1 MAKFTITVNDSAI
14 NAQLERLI
22 KGGAALEPIFTDIG
36 EALKIRIDQCF
47 AKQQDWDGQ
56 PWAKNE
62 LSTMRA
68 FLKERGGFSK
78 KTGQLNAKGKRLTA
92 SKKVLQGITGA
103 LRLTAGDYNATPAS
117 LTIAPVM
124 QYAAIH
130 NFGGD
135 FKAWGKTPL
144 VMPKRQFF
152 PIDQAGNIHPTA
164 KTIITTRLQ
173 IHLNSLKT

>member
-1 MAKFTITVNDSAI
+1 MTKFPITVNDQAVK
-14 NAQLERLI
+14 AQLDRLAA
-22 KGGAALEPIFTDIG
+22 GGAALQPVFADIG

-62 LSTMRA
+62 VATIA
-68 FLKERGGFSK
+68 KWVKERGGYSK
-78 KTGQLNAKGKRLTA
+78 KTGQLNAKGQRLTS
-92 SKKVLQGITGA
+92 SKKVLQGISGA
-103 LRLTAGDYNATPAS
+103 LRLTIHWQATPTSLQIAS
-117 LTIAPVM
+117 PM

-135 FKAWGKTPL
+135 FKAWGKTDL

-152 PIDQAGNIHPTA
+152 PIDKDNNIHPA
-164 KTIITTRLQ
+164 AQKIITTRLQ
-173 IHLNSLKT
+173 AHLNHLKN